1 MRQMKLFKGVEMEIS
16 TLETEVNEW
25 IQENGIDVISIS
37 GNITPQSYSSRGQE
51 RMSGS
56 DILIIVEYEK

>member
-16 TLETEVNEW
+16 ALETEVNEW
-25 IQENGIDVISIS
+25 IQENGIAVISIS
-37 GNITPQSYSSRGQE
+37 GNITPQSHSSRGQE